1 MLASVA
7 AAAKAPTLVRVPRPV
22 FPPPLTDVTPT
33 GPARFTVESSVSRD
47 PTLTPVRTPPIPDG
61 AVDALGGE
69 LAERAFAQPGTTLVL
84 YGTGVIAGY
93 GPRGGLKYAFDLR
106 SFGTPPRS
114 LTPETY
120 LQEVV
125 WARQLGGLLIVQT
138 NHLGYAADSG
148 GRNGYLT
155 GIDIAAGTVEYVL
168 RELLLPDGGLASAGG
183 QAAAVTASDAKSASP
198 NRAAWRAGRGT
209 VRSELSGVRGRHS
222 GGGCR
227 QAAEAASKSL
237 FGFALC
243 DARKGDTHPLECL
256 AEVSYQQPPGSLELC
271 SP

>member
-155 GIDIAAGTVEYVL
+155 GIDIAAGTVRWRTPSLVANAGNFLVVRGLIVSGYGFT
-168 RELLLPDGGLASAGG
+168 RERDWLYLVDPTDGRVRDRVALPSMAERIS
-183 QAAAVTASDAKSASP
+183 
-198 NRAAWRAGRGT
+198 
-209 VRSELSGVRGRHS
+209 LSGGRLVVR
-222 GGGCR
+222 CY
-227 QAAEAASKSL
+227 
-237 FGFALC
+237 
-243 DARKGDTHPLECL
+243 DARVVVRL
-256 AEVSYQQPPGSLELC
+256 S
-271 SP
+271 